1 MRACSR
7 EQVLS
12 FPKGD
17 ALQKATFDVLRFNMI
32 ASFTFSHFLCL
43 CPQKL
48 VNILNLNISIWC
60 ILSSTEV
67 SKKGQIHDK
76 FSKPIRMARG
86 PPILGLD
93 KQFYTKMRPQTFVL
107 SSRFFSYY
115 KHR

>member
-17 ALQKATFDVLRFNMI
+17 ALQKATFDVLQFNMI

-67 SKKGQIHDK
+67 SKKDQIHDK
-76 FSKPIRMARG
+76 FSKPIRMAWVR
-86 PPILGLD
+86 
-93 KQFYTKMRPQTFVL
+93 QF
-107 SSRFFSYY
+107 
-115 KHR
+115 